1 MGGVVRVLDG
11 RSVVEQPRS
20 TSFPLAGRSRLP
32 PPYGYGSTT
41 VIRPSTVP
49 ALGCRDTMASRKHHG
64 VDAGGDDDLGICRRV
79 VGTHHPGAVV
89 VRQRDAQGRSRNHQ
103 RRAVSH
109 GEAPDLF
116 RSSTISGGDCCTTRN
131 GGGSSGRR
139 GDWDRFVRQG
149 PRRGTFPAKRAR
161 KRAVRRLRPPRS
173 DARAFKVP
181 GLEGG
186 NHARVRLQNSDFRV
200 QIQFRINSAIQ
211 SQQSEISLSL
221 EVFLCEGDLAGGK
234 VIHAGSHAN
243 FPGFDTVANHR
254 GGRAK
259 QFGLNVRVD
268 LDGSHDVAM

>member
-116 RSSTISGGDCCTTRN
+116 RSSTISGGDRCTTRN

-173 DARAFKVP
+173 DARAFKAP
-181 GLEGG
+181 GLEVG
-186 NHARVRLQNSDFRV
+186 NLKSHCPLRYFSAKETLPVERSYTPEATLTFPALTPARITVEDVRSS
-200 QIQFRINSAIQ
+200 SA
-211 SQQSEISLSL
+211 
-221 EVFLCEGDLAGGK
+221 
-234 VIHAGSHAN
+234 
-243 FPGFDTVANHR
+243 
-254 GGRAK
+254 
-259 QFGLNVRVD
+259 
-268 LDGSHDVAM
+268 